1 MSDDLGIYNELLETS
16 VYTFKYKFS
25 KIQKYDDALRLIKDH
40 QKIMVKDGTF
50 FTLTTKDLEGSLI
63 IKNLSKL
70 ALLAFNE
77 STFNII
83 DKAKFNNI
91 DSCKDRIQKKFESI
105 NKYSSGL
112 GFELSQ
118 DILKSKFKELML
130 SHEFEEEK
138 ERIKQEQA
146 ELKAQMRE
154 EQKELEEAEKKRDKA
169 LEEEMI
175 AEEALEKARAELEL
189 KNEEEKQEFLNQIK
203 ALEEKL
209 KSAHEESERAISNA
223 QITSV
228 GHVYIISNIGS
239 FGEDVYKIGMT
250 RRDDPMDRV
259 RELGDASVPFR
270 FDVHALVYSENARKL
285 ESDLHEYFDSKRKN
299 KINKRKEFFNVTIEE
314 LKIACK
320 EIGVEIELTELAEAR
335 EFRETISLE
344 EDIAA

>member
-1 MSDDLGIYNELLETS
+1 MNDDLTIYNELLETS

-25 KIQKYDDALRLIKDH
+25 SIQKYHDALKIVKDA
-40 QKIMVKDGTF
+40 QKLMVKNNSYF
-50 FTLTTKDLEGSLI
+50 SITTKDLEGTLI
-63 IKNLSKL
+63 VKNLGKL
-70 ALLAFNE
+70 ALMAFNE
-77 STFNII
+77 ASFTII
-83 DKAKFNNI
+83 EKAKFNNI
-91 DSCKDRIQKKFESI
+91 ESCKDKIQKKFDSI
-105 NKYSSGL
+105 NKYTSGL
-112 GFELSQ
+112 GFELTQ
-118 DILKSKFKELML
+118 EYLETKIKELLL

-169 LEEEMI
+169 LEKEQI
-175 AEEALEKARAELEL
+175 AEEALEQARAELEL
-189 KNEEEKQEFLNQIK
+189 KNENEKQEFLNQIK
-203 ALEEKL
+203 ELEEKL

-239 FGEDVYKIGMT
+239 FGENVYKIGMT

-285 ESDLHEYFDSKRKN
+285 ESDLHVYFNERRKN
-299 KINKRKEFFNVTIEE
+299 KVNKRKEFFNVTIDE
-314 LKIACK
+314 LKSACE
-320 EIGVEIELTELAEAR
+320 EIGVEIEFTELAEAR
-335 EFRETISLE
+335 EFRETLTLE
-344 EDIAA
+344 EEKAA